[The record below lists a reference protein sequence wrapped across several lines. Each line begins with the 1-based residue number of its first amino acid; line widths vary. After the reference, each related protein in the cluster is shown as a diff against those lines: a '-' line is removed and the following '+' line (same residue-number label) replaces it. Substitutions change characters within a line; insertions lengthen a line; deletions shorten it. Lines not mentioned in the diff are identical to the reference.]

1 MVGFFGVEVGGG
13 WLTPEKVV
21 VANQIPIMNKGIQP
35 MYINFLA
42 IY

>member
-1 MVGFFGVEVGGG
+1 MVGFLGEELGGG
-13 WLTPEKVV
+13 CLTPEKVL
-21 VANQIPIMNKGIQP
+21 VANQIPIMNKGILP